1 MNRLLKFF
9 WFVSL
14 ALFLAGILLVYAFL
28 PDSVGITTN
37 EWGMPDTFI
46 TKEHFFYLG
55 LLAFLV
61 ANGLLFALYRL
72 LMITRRSVRTA
83 ESIALRTDV
92 GGWLL
97 GFAASLNI
105 FFIMIMSFFSLINTT
120 ENYDTGRYMI
130 LVYGGPLLLL
140 LMFILLLYILKK
152 RKGQITG

>member
-14 ALFLAGILLVYAFL
+14 GLFLAGILLVYAFL
-28 PDSVGITTN
+28 PDSVGIQTN

-72 LMITRRSVRTA
+72 LMITRRSVRTEQA
-83 ESIALRTDV
+83 IALRTDV

-140 LMFILLLYILKK
+140 LMFALLIYILMK

>member
-14 ALFLAGILLVYAFL
+14 ALFLAGLLLIYAFL
-28 PDSVGITTN
+28 PDSVGIKTN
-37 EWGMPDTFI
+37 KWGMPDTFI
-46 TKEHFFYLG
+46 TKENFFYLG
-55 LLAFLV
+55 LLAFIV
-61 ANGLLFALYRL
+61 VNGLLFALYRL
-72 LMITRRSVRTA
+72 LMLTRRSVKTEQA
-83 ESIALRTDV
+83 IALRTDV
-92 GGWLL
+92 GSWLL
-97 GFAASLNI
+97 GFAGALNI

-140 LMFILLLYILKK
+140 LMFALLIHILMK